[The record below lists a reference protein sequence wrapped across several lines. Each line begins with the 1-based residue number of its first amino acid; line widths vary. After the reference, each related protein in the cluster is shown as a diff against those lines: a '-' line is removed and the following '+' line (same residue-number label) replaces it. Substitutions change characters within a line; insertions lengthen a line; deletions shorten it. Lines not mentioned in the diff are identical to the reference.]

1 MITPYTKLSHKVDS
15 LTKMADSLLNTQ
27 QSHSDKLDSI
37 GNTIQL
43 LAQES
48 AAHDTQLNGL
58 TTQLQSIADYGIGFS
73 DTASHITIPL
83 IIALFAFAFPFLF
96 TVISHINNKYES
108 EHITELFSSEPFY
121 KWFLRGAGISA
132 IYLIIV
138 GLLSNCLTGSIYRWL
153 MLAMNWTSIIVAG
166 GYSIIILCFVKTC
179 IDYNNPKNL
188 IGRVEVKFWRGA
200 KESASYLKS
209 LEKKEKKKSIKKK
222 IGRRF
227 RDQSISI
234 GKSYAYY
241 GVEDTRTLCLVELC
255 KYSFKKNDYNLF
267 LSILLEVDKL
277 PHPDKRYEY
286 QRFSFFEQVVEA
298 YLYEEPNAKIEESL
312 IRNWFSAFNKT
323 EEPNRGIVYKML
335 GKMVDAAMQGRLSIF
350 EQYIHNASYGFNFI
364 NQLQIVSYVRGKNV
378 EEQKSIDRDRI
389 DYWLEL
395 CEMHYIALAYLFS
408 AGKLGALKT
417 VLSGKNTGYGK
428 LFPSSGTEI
437 LKLFARCKEHQGEDG
452 SFNHY
457 WFMDKVVGNNT
468 DPEMLEKLTSLLLLI
483 VSEASHQSLNLISK
497 TKLKLIYDAESKM
510 AGYADIWVKSVE
522 MLNQFPQIGDKEFK
536 TRFDSFVEQLEDAE
550 IVEQKIDDR
559 SLLIR
564 VIHKLMKLF
573 CEKTMFEQKEDI
585 YQKTVPEEIKKEVE
599 TMFWS
604 ILHDNSESIFDV
616 LKGEDKENK
625 KEEIQMGLLNIMT
638 YKRALIEHEGLY
650 THQVFNNMINV
661 FKSRYLFMI
670 FQALSNM
677 HITDVAMPIDEF
689 EKYFDNYVGEKGTE
703 YFILDAN
710 SHMDLF
716 YEMDK
721 QKSGHRSFDESTYK
735 GAEYKLYDL
744 DVGLYLKDVIELESF
759 RETLVVIKKNDLPT
773 VANTTK
779 STGPSVEFG
788 DESSRENGVAAVYM
802 TVNPNYCVKYCRDV
816 DVLRVKLEPMRK
828 K

>member
-267 LSILLEVDKL
+267 LSILLKVDKL

-599 TMFWS
+599 IMFWS

-735 GAEYKLYDL
+735 GAGYKLYDL

-779 STGPSVEFG
+779 STGPSVEFR
-788 DESSRENGVAAVYM
+788 DESSRENGVAAVCM